1 MEIGAEVK
9 EKLFRFSLSLKGK
22 TFWVNNKMLQFIPDS
37 GALKPGELYNATFAL
52 GKVMKVERKL
62 EEFEF
67 SFRVEERSFVMEF
80 TSLDVVESAMNQVAV
95 QGEIRFSEA
104 PPATIVQDM
113 ITAMRENES
122 FSAVVTPID
131 NPRTFH
137 FVIPNIAKKE
147 AETTLKVTVNPQRA
161 QSLFQ
166 RVELSTQQATRRRH

>member
-1 MEIGAEVK
+1 
-9 EKLFRFSLSLKGK
+9 
-22 TFWVNNKMLQFIPDS
+22 MLQFIPDS

-80 TSLDVVESAMNQVAV
+80 TSLDAVESAMSQVAV

-122 FSAVVTPID
+122 FSAVVTPTD

-147 AETTLKVTVNPQRA
+147 AETTLEVTVDGKAFNSDKRIKQEMDIPA
-161 QSLFQ
+161 LTPPF
-166 RVELSTQQATRRRH
+166 ELLSAKVIEARSETHV